1 MRRGREGVYIR
12 RRFHWK
18 KEGWKE
24 RVGWWW
30 SWRGG
35 GGGGVVGGGGGEPL
49 TSEGLDCVSVSVS
62 VRRRE

>member
-1 MRRGREGVYIR
+1 MRGGREGVYIR

-24 RVGWWW
+24 RVGQWW
-30 SWRGG
+30 SWRGRGG
-35 GGGGVVGGGGGEPL
+35 GGGGVNVRRARL
-49 TSEGLDCVSVSVS
+49 CVSVSVS